1 MAPPPPPPAS
11 GDDDDIMG
19 TYADAIT
26 LLMAFFVLFFS
37 ISKVDL
43 DVMDEVAKGMSSAI
57 AKETKE
63 TKQETMSENLT
74 EIIASEGADEVV
86 TVGTD
91 AQGSITLELNSGA
104 FFKPGSAELQ
114 DQAIPVLKQM
124 FEEIASPI
132 YSQFNL
138 KIEGHT
144 DDDPINSPKF
154 PSNWELSGGRAS
166 TVIRYFEAAG
176 ETGDVKIASNRMQ
189 ATGYA
194 HTQPKVPNR
203 DLTGEPIPANQM
215 ANRRIIIRVSR
226 QPIYNK
232 VNIPKFRRPE
242 KPDTD
247 PKSKDAKK

>member
-154 PSNWELSGGRAS
+154 PSNWELSGGRAP

-176 ETGDVKIASNRMQ
+176 ETGDDKIASNRMQ

>member
-1 MAPPPPPPAS
+1 
-11 GDDDDIMG
+11 MG

-63 TKQETMSENLT
+63 TKQETMTENLK
-74 EIIASEGADEVV
+74 EIISSEGADEVV

-144 DDDPINSPKF
+144 DDDPINTPKF

-166 TVIRYFEAAG
+166 TVVRFFEAAG
-176 ETGDVKIASNRMQ
+176 EMGDEGDDKIASNRMQ

-203 DLTGEPIPANQM
+203 DLTGQPIPANQM
-215 ANRRIIIRVSR
+215 ANRRIIIRVNR
-226 QPIYNK
+226 QPVFNK

-242 KPDTD
+242 NPDTD
-247 PKSKDAKK
+247 PKSKDATK

>member
-1 MAPPPPPPAS
+1 MPPPPPPPATD
-11 GDDDDIMG
+11 DDDDIMG
-19 TYADAIT
+19 TFADMVT

-43 DVMDEVAKGMSSAI
+43 DIMDEVAKGMSSAI

-63 TKQETMSENLT
+63 TKQETMAENLT
-74 EIIASEGADEVV
+74 EIISSEGADEVV

-114 DQAIPVLKQM
+114 DQAIPVLNQM
-124 FEEIASPI
+124 FEELASPI

-166 TVIRYFEAAG
+166 TVIRFFEATG
-176 ETGDVKIASNRMQ
+176 ETGEDKIASNRMQ